1 MSDDEFIVEEKD
13 KNVPSKSDPFS
24 DPKRVYP
31 KREYANSPSV
41 NLEARGIE
49 ENELLLGGG
58 DVGIDLELKNYP
70 SSKAPLNQ
78 VKRTVSGHVQEV
90 DDTPGR
96 ERMLFRHK
104 TGAGVEM
111 RADGT
116 VIVNAV
122 NNIIRVAAGNEKVI
136 IEGDGDMVY
145 HGNLNLRVDG
155 DFDLNV
161 GGNFTVTTGGDMEED
176 IKGGYRQDVNNNHQ
190 TFVNRNVSKTIT
202 GTETNLVLADQNNI
216 VKGNQSTTVGV
227 NKDDIVGSEYQI
239 SAENKYIATSPDINM
254 GASSLT
260 VIGDSGTM
268 GGQNII
274 TYNYNQYTGHSITA
288 TDTITTNT
296 AYTTRTEATEF
307 VGSLT
312 GNADTAT
319 QAGRAGTAGA
329 IGAGGSAGTK
339 NTAAAQAVDT
349 KATVLPT
356 NSVMKNSWFNSA
368 YGIFK
373 VAVDVGDV
381 IYNSINRFVDYGGV
395 QNRTLTTSE
404 VRSKLRNPATQANED
419 FIGTAIAENI
429 LNTTYSNAVPSLIG
443 SIIDDEPTPR
453 TSNPK
458 EVFGKIKGAEAKR
471 FAGSVQN
478 DIVTIQPNPIYDPRR
493 KKFITERTKLA
504 RGITVAKFLGGHGDS
519 VTIDHMFAEDRF
531 ETAKYLYLHGQLMR
545 SVIEDEGEF
554 DEFRLIVSE
563 GVYKPSETE
572 IITAGSVNDYRTY
585 GRAIVYELRNRKGKL
600 ALKQTFKLAAWWKD
614 SQQYEKM
621 ILDYDTYNVD
631 GSLNA
636 QIIVIMPELQAGY
649 KASYQNRLETR
660 YNNYVQ
666 ATGELIEILA

>member
-1 MSDDEFIVEEKD
+1 MVDDILLETKN
-13 KNVPSKSDPFS
+13 KNVPSKGDPYA
-24 DPKRVYP
+24 DPKGVFP
-31 KREYANSPSV
+31 KREYANAPSV

-49 ENELLLGGG
+49 ENELLIGGG
-58 DVGIDLELKNYP
+58 DVGIDLELKDYP

-78 VKRTVSGHVQEV
+78 VKRTVSGHVTEV

-96 ERMLFRHK
+96 ERMLFKHK
-104 TGAGVEM
+104 TGAGIEM
-111 RADGT
+111 RADGS
-116 VIVNAV
+116 VIINAT
-122 NNIIRVAAGNEKVI
+122 NNTIRVAAGSEKVI
-136 IEGDGDMVY
+136 IEGDGDIVY

-161 GGNFTVTTGGDMEED
+161 GGNFTVTAGGDMEED

-202 GTETNLVLADQNNI
+202 GTETNLVLGDQNNI
-216 VKGNQSTTVGV
+216 IKGNQSTTVGV
-227 NKDDIVGSEYQI
+227 NKEDIVGSEYQI

-260 VIGDSGTM
+260 FIGDSGTM
-268 GGQNII
+268 GGENMVYYGHTAHIPRVNS
-274 TYNYNQYTGHSITA
+274 TSVHATAMYATTFHGDLTGKADDANQADFASTA
-288 TDTITTNT
+288 GQAPLGVAGSPGTNT
-296 AYTTRTEATEF
+296 NDTT
-307 VGSLT
+307 V
-312 GNADTAT
+312 
-319 QAGRAGTAGA
+319 
-329 IGAGGSAGTK
+329 
-339 NTAAAQAVDT
+339 AANKT
-349 KATVLPT
+349 TVQPT
-356 NSVMKNSWFNSA
+356 NSVIKNDWFNSA

-373 VAVDVGDV
+373 VAIDAGNV
-381 IYNSINRFVDYGGV
+381 IYNSINRFVDYGGIS
-395 QNRTLTTSE
+395 NRTLTVRE

-419 FIGTAIAENI
+419 FIGTAIAENV
-429 LNTTYSNAVPSLIG
+429 LNTTYSNAVPLEIG

-453 TSNPK
+453 TPNPK

-478 DIVTIQPNPIYDPRR
+478 NIVTIQPNPIYDPRR
-493 KKFITERTKLA
+493 KKTITERTKLA
-504 RGITVAKFLGGHGDS
+504 RGINMAKFFGSHGDPI
-519 VTIDHMFAEDRF
+519 TMDHMYVEDRY
-531 ETAKYLYLHGQLMR
+531 ETAKYLYLHAQLMR

-572 IITAGSVNDYRTY
+572 TIAAGSVNDYRTY
-585 GRAIVYELRNRKGKL
+585 GRAIVYELRNRKGQI

-636 QIIVIMPELQAGY
+636 QIIVIMPELQDGY

>member
-1 MSDDEFIVEEKD
+1 
-13 KNVPSKSDPFS
+13 
-24 DPKRVYP
+24 
-31 KREYANSPSV
+31 
-41 NLEARGIE
+41 
-49 ENELLLGGG
+49 
-58 DVGIDLELKNYP
+58 
-70 SSKAPLNQ
+70 LNQ
-78 VKRTVSGHVQEV
+78 VKRTVSGHVQEI

-96 ERMLFRHK
+96 ERMLFKHK

-116 VIVNAV
+116 VVINAT
-122 NNIIRVAAGNEKVI
+122 NNSIRVAAGSEKVI
-136 IEGDGDMVY
+136 IEGDGDIVY

-161 GGNFTVTTGGDMEED
+161 GGNFTVTAGGDMEED

-202 GTETNLVLADQNNI
+202 GTETNLVLGDQNNI
-216 VKGNQSTTVGV
+216 VKRNQSTTVGV

-239 SAENKYIATSPDINM
+239 SAENRYIATSPDINM

-260 VIGDSGTM
+260 IIGDSGTM
-268 GGQNII
+268 GGENII

-288 TDTITTNT
+288 SDTITTHT
-296 AYTTRTEATEF
+296 AYTTRTQATEF

-319 QAGRAGTAGA
+319 QAGRSGTAGA
-329 IGAGGSAGTK
+329 IGAGGSAGAK
-339 NTAAAQAVDT
+339 NTASAQAVDT

-356 NSVMKNSWFNSA
+356 NSVIKNDWFNSA

-373 VAVDVGDV
+373 VAVDAGNV

-395 QNRTLTTSE
+395 QNRTLTVSE

-419 FIGTAIAENI
+419 FIGTALAENV
-429 LNTTYSNAVPSLIG
+429 LNTTYSNAVPLEIG
-443 SIIDDEPTPR
+443 SIVDDEPTPR
-453 TSNPK
+453 TANPK

-471 FAGSVQN
+471 FAGSVRN

-493 KKFITERTKLA
+493 KKTITERTKLA
-504 RGITVAKFLGGHGDS
+504 RGITMAKFFGSHGDPI
-519 VTIDHMFAEDRF
+519 TMDHMFVEDRY
-531 ETAKYLYLHGQLMR
+531 ETAKYLYLHAQIMR
-545 SVIEDEGEF
+545 SVIEDEGDF

-572 IITAGSVNDYRTY
+572 TIAAGSVNDYRTY
-585 GRAIVYELRNRKGKL
+585 GRAIVYELRDRKGQI

-636 QIIVIMPELQAGY
+636 QIIVIMPELQDGY

-666 ATGELIEILA
+666 ATGELVEILA

>member
-1 MSDDEFIVEEKD
+1 MSDEDFLIEEKD
-13 KNVPSKSDPFS
+13 KNLPSKGDPFS

-31 KREYANSPSV
+31 KREYANAPSV

-49 ENELLLGGG
+49 ENELLIGGG
-58 DVGIDLELKNYP
+58 DVGIDLEIKDYP

-78 VKRTVSGHVQEV
+78 VKRTVSGHVQEI

-122 NNIIRVAAGNEKVI
+122 NNIIRVAAGSEKVI

-155 DFDLNV
+155 DFDVNV

-190 TFVNRNVSKTIT
+190 TFVNRNISKTIT
-202 GTETNLVLADQNNI
+202 GAETNLILGDQNNI
-216 VKGNQSTTVGV
+216 IKNNQSTTVGI

-260 VIGDSGTM
+260 FIGDSGTM
-268 GGQNII
+268 GGENMVYYGHTAHIPRVNSTSMHATTFHGDLQGTAHQAVTADVTNSQN
-274 TYNYNQYTGHSITA
+274 YADPSSPGGGVGSAQGYVAANVNA
-288 TDTITTNT
+288 TNNTTVQPTNT
-296 AYTTRTEATEF
+296 
-307 VGSLT
+307 V
-312 GNADTAT
+312 
-319 QAGRAGTAGA
+319 
-329 IGAGGSAGTK
+329 I
-339 NTAAAQAVDT
+339 
-349 KATVLPT
+349 
-356 NSVMKNSWFNSA
+356 KNSWFNSA

-373 VAVDVGDV
+373 VVVDVGDV

-395 QNRTLTTSE
+395 QNRTLTVSE
-404 VRSKLRNPATQANED
+404 VRSKLRNPATQNNED
-419 FIGTAIAENI
+419 FIGTAIAENV
-429 LNTTYSNAVPSLIG
+429 LNTTYSNAVPSQIG
-443 SIIDDEPTPR
+443 TIIDDEPTPR
-453 TSNPK
+453 NPNPK

-478 DIVTIQPNPIYDPRR
+478 DIVTIQPNPTYDPRR
-493 KKFITERTKLA
+493 KKTITERTKLA
-504 RGITVAKFLGGHGDS
+504 RGINMAKFFGSHGDPI
-519 VTIDHMFAEDRF
+519 TMDHMFTEDRY
-531 ETAKYLYLHGQLMR
+531 ETAKYLYLHAQLMR
-545 SVIEDEGEF
+545 SIMEDEGEF
-554 DEFRLIVSE
+554 DEFRLVVSE

-572 IITAGSVNDYRTY
+572 TIAAGSVNDYRTY
-585 GRAIVYELRNRKGKL
+585 GRAIVYELRNRKGEL

-631 GSLNA
+631 GSLNV

>member
-1 MSDDEFIVEEKD
+1 MSDDDFLIEEKD
-13 KNVPSKSDPFS
+13 KNLPSKGDPFS

-31 KREYANSPSV
+31 KREYANAPSV

-58 DVGIDLELKNYP
+58 DVGIDLELKKYP

-122 NNIIRVAAGNEKVI
+122 NNIIRVAAGSEKVI

-155 DFDLNV
+155 DFDVNV

-190 TFVNRNVSKTIT
+190 TFVNRNISKTVT
-202 GTETNLVLADQNNI
+202 GTETNLIIGDQNNI
-216 VKGNQSTTVGV
+216 IKENQSTTVGV

-260 VIGDSGTM
+260 FIGDSGTI
-268 GGQNII
+268 GGENMVYYGHTAHIPRINSTSMHATTFHGDLQGTAHQAVTADVTNSQNYPDP
-274 TYNYNQYTGHSITA
+274 TSPGGGVGSAQGYVAANVNA
-288 TDTITTNT
+288 TNNTTVQPTNT
-296 AYTTRTEATEF
+296 
-307 VGSLT
+307 V
-312 GNADTAT
+312 
-319 QAGRAGTAGA
+319 
-329 IGAGGSAGTK
+329 I
-339 NTAAAQAVDT
+339 
-349 KATVLPT
+349 
-356 NSVMKNSWFNSA
+356 KNSWFNSA

-395 QNRTLTTSE
+395 QNRTLTVSE
-404 VRSKLRNPATQANED
+404 VRSKLRNPATQNNED
-419 FIGTAIAENI
+419 FIGTAIAENV
-429 LNTTYSNAVPSLIG
+429 LNTTYSNAVPSQIG
-443 SIIDDEPTPR
+443 TIIDDEPTPR
-453 TSNPK
+453 NPNPK
-458 EVFGKIKGAEAKR
+458 EVFGKIKGAESKR

-478 DIVTIQPNPIYDPRR
+478 DIVTIQPNPTYDPRR

-504 RGITVAKFLGGHGDS
+504 RGINMAKFFGSHGDPI
-519 VTIDHMFAEDRF
+519 TMDHMFTEDRF
-531 ETAKYLYLHGQLMR
+531 ETAKYLYLHAQLMR
-545 SVIEDEGEF
+545 SIMEDEGEF
-554 DEFRLIVSE
+554 DEFRLVVSE

-572 IITAGSVNDYRTY
+572 TIAAGSVNDYRTY
-585 GRAIVYELRNRKGKL
+585 GRAIVYELRNRKGEI

-649 KASYQNRLETR
+649 KATYQNRLETR

>member
-1 MSDDEFIVEEKD
+1 MVDDFLVETKD
-13 KNVPSKSDPFS
+13 RNVPSKGDPYA
-24 DPKRVYP
+24 DPKGVFP
-31 KREYANSPSV
+31 KREYANAPSV

-49 ENELLLGGG
+49 ENELLIGGG
-58 DVGIDLELKNYP
+58 DVGIDLELKDYP

-78 VKRTVSGHVQEV
+78 VKRTVSGHVQEI

-96 ERMLFRHK
+96 ERMLFKHK

-116 VIVNAV
+116 VVINAT
-122 NNIIRVAAGNEKVI
+122 NNSIRVAAGSEKVI
-136 IEGDGDMVY
+136 IEGDGDIVY

-155 DFDLNV
+155 DFDLDV
-161 GGNFTVTTGGDMEED
+161 GGNFTVTAGGDMEED

-202 GTETNLVLADQNNI
+202 GTETNLVLGDQNNI

-239 SAENKYIATSPDINM
+239 SAENRYIATSPDINM

-260 VIGDSGTM
+260 FIGDSGTM
-268 GGQNII
+268 GGENMVYYGHTAHIPRVNS
-274 TYNYNQYTGHSITA
+274 TSVHATAMYANTFHGDLTGIADNSINA
-288 TDTITTNT
+288 DNAVFASRGGGPGGPNGLTNT
-296 AYTTRTEATEF
+296 DDTTVATNK
-307 VGSLT
+307 T
-312 GNADTAT
+312 
-319 QAGRAGTAGA
+319 
-329 IGAGGSAGTK
+329 
-339 NTAAAQAVDT
+339 
-349 KATVLPT
+349 TVQPT
-356 NSVMKNSWFNSA
+356 NSVIKNDWFNSA

-373 VAVDVGDV
+373 VAVDAGNV

-395 QNRTLTTSE
+395 QNRTLTVSE
-404 VRSKLRNPATQANED
+404 VRSKLRNPAAQANED
-419 FIGTAIAENI
+419 FIGTALAENV
-429 LNTTYSNAVPSLIG
+429 LNTTYSNAVPLEIG
-443 SIIDDEPTPR
+443 SIVDDEPTPR
-453 TSNPK
+453 TANPK

-478 DIVTIQPNPIYDPRR
+478 DIVTIQPNPVYDPRR
-493 KKFITERTKLA
+493 KKTITERTKLA
-504 RGITVAKFLGGHGDS
+504 RGINMAKFFGSHGDPI
-519 VTIDHMFAEDRF
+519 TMDHMFVEDRY
-531 ETAKYLYLHGQLMR
+531 ETAKYLYLHAQLMR
-545 SVIEDEGEF
+545 SVIEDEGDF

-572 IITAGSVNDYRTY
+572 TIAAGSVNDYRTY
-585 GRAIVYELRNRKGKL
+585 GRAIVYELRDRKGEI

-636 QIIVIMPELQAGY
+636 QIIVIMPELQDGY

-666 ATGELIEILA
+666 ATGELVEILA

>member
-1 MSDDEFIVEEKD
+1 MVDDFLVETKD
-13 KNVPSKSDPFS
+13 RNVPSKGDPYA
-24 DPKRVYP
+24 DPKGVFP
-31 KREYANSPSV
+31 KREYANAPSV

-49 ENELLLGGG
+49 ENELLIGGG
-58 DVGIDLELKNYP
+58 DVGIDLELKDYP

-78 VKRTVSGHVQEV
+78 VKRTVSGHVQEI

-116 VIVNAV
+116 VVINAT
-122 NNIIRVAAGNEKVI
+122 NNSIRVAAGSEKVI
-136 IEGDGDMVY
+136 IEGDGDIVY

-155 DFDLNV
+155 DFDLDV
-161 GGNFTVTTGGDMEED
+161 GGNFTVTAGGDMEED

-202 GTETNLVLADQNNI
+202 GTETNLVLGDQNNI
-216 VKGNQSTTVGV
+216 VKRNQSTTVGV

-239 SAENKYIATSPDINM
+239 SAENRYIATSPDINM

-260 VIGDSGTM
+260 FIGDSGTM
-268 GGQNII
+268 GGENMV
-274 TYNYNQYTGHSITA
+274 YYGHTA
-288 TDTITTNT
+288 HIPRVNSTSVHATAMYATT
-296 AYTTRTEATEF
+296 F
-307 VGSLT
+307 HGDLT
-312 GNADTAT
+312 GKADDANQADFAT
-319 QAGRAGTAGA
+319 TAGQSPL
-329 IGAGGSAGTK
+329 GPAGSPGS
-339 NTAAAQAVDT
+339 NTNDT
-349 KATVLPT
+349 TVATNKTTVQPT
-356 NSVMKNSWFNSA
+356 NSVIKNDWFNSA

-373 VAVDVGDV
+373 VAVDAGNV

-395 QNRTLTTSE
+395 QNRTLTVSE
-404 VRSKLRNPATQANED
+404 VRSKLRNPAAQANED
-419 FIGTAIAENI
+419 FIGTALAENV
-429 LNTTYSNAVPSLIG
+429 LNTTYSNAVPLEIG
-443 SIIDDEPTPR
+443 SIVDDEPTPR
-453 TSNPK
+453 TANPK

-471 FAGSVQN
+471 FAGSVSN
-478 DIVTIQPNPIYDPRR
+478 DIVTIQPNPVYDPRR
-493 KKFITERTKLA
+493 KKTITERTKLA
-504 RGITVAKFLGGHGDS
+504 RGINMAKFFGSHGDPI
-519 VTIDHMFAEDRF
+519 TMDHMFVEDRY
-531 ETAKYLYLHGQLMR
+531 ETAKYLYLHAQIMR
-545 SVIEDEGEF
+545 SVIEDEGDF

-572 IITAGSVNDYRTY
+572 TIAAGSVNDYRTY
-585 GRAIVYELRNRKGKL
+585 GRAIVYELRDRKGQI

-636 QIIVIMPELQAGY
+636 QIIVIMPELQDGY

-666 ATGELIEILA
+666 ATGELVEILA

>member
-1 MSDDEFIVEEKD
+1 MSDDDFLIEEKD
-13 KNVPSKSDPFS
+13 KNLPSKGDPFS

-31 KREYANSPSV
+31 KREYANAPSV

-49 ENELLLGGG
+49 ENELLIGGG
-58 DVGIDLELKNYP
+58 DVGIDLELKKYP

-104 TGAGVEM
+104 TGAGIEM
-111 RADGT
+111 RSDGT
-116 VIVNAV
+116 VVINAT
-122 NNIIRVAAGNEKVI
+122 NNIIRVAAGSEKVI
-136 IEGDGDMVY
+136 IEGDGDIVY

-155 DFDLNV
+155 DFDLDV

-202 GTETNLVLADQNNI
+202 GAETNLVLGDQNNI
-216 VKGNQSTTVGV
+216 VKGNQSTTVGE
-227 NKDDIVGSEYQI
+227 NKEDIVGSEYQI
-239 SAENKYIATSPDINM
+239 SAENKYIATSPDINI

-268 GGQNII
+268 GGENMV
-274 TYNYNQYTGHSITA
+274 YYGHTA
-288 TDTITTNT
+288 HIPRVNSTSVHATAMYATT
-296 AYTTRTEATEF
+296 F
-307 VGSLT
+307 HGDLT
-312 GNADTAT
+312 GKADDAN
-319 QAGRAGTAGA
+319 QADFASTAGQA
-329 IGAGGSAGTK
+329 PLGAAGSPGS
-339 NTAAAQAVDT
+339 NTNDT
-349 KATVLPT
+349 TVATNKTTVQPT

-395 QNRTLTTSE
+395 QNRTLTVSE
-404 VRSKLRNPATQANED
+404 VRSKLRNPATQNNED
-419 FIGTAIAENI
+419 FIGTAIAENV
-429 LNTTYSNAVPSLIG
+429 LNTTYSNAVPSQIG
-443 SIIDDEPTPR
+443 TIIDDEPTPR
-453 TSNPK
+453 NPNPK

-478 DIVTIQPNPIYDPRR
+478 DIVTIQPNPTYDPRR
-493 KKFITERTKLA
+493 KKTITERTKLA
-504 RGITVAKFLGGHGDS
+504 RGINMAKFFGSHGDPI
-519 VTIDHMFAEDRF
+519 TMDHMFVEDRY
-531 ETAKYLYLHGQLMR
+531 ETAKYLYLHAQLMR
-545 SVIEDEGEF
+545 SIMEDEGEF
-554 DEFRLIVSE
+554 DEFRLVVSE

-572 IITAGSVNDYRTY
+572 TIAAGSVNDYRTY
-585 GRAIVYELRNRKGKL
+585 GRAIVYELRNRKGEI

-666 ATGELIEILA
+666 ATAELIEILA

>member
-1 MSDDEFIVEEKD
+1 MVDDILLETKN
-13 KNVPSKSDPFS
+13 KNVPSKGDPYA
-24 DPKRVYP
+24 DPKGVFP
-31 KREYANSPSV
+31 KREYANAPSV

-49 ENELLLGGG
+49 ENELLIGGG
-58 DVGIDLELKNYP
+58 DVGIDLELKDYP

-78 VKRTVSGHVQEV
+78 VKRTVSGHVTEV

-96 ERMLFRHK
+96 ERMLFKHK

-111 RADGT
+111 RADGS
-116 VIVNAV
+116 VIINAT
-122 NNIIRVAAGNEKVI
+122 NNIIRVAAGSEKVI
-136 IEGDGDMVY
+136 IEGDGDIVY

-155 DFDLNV
+155 DFDLDV
-161 GGNFTVTTGGDMEED
+161 GGNFTVTAGGDMEED

-202 GTETNLVLADQNNI
+202 GTETNLVLGDQNNI
-216 VKGNQSTTVGV
+216 IKGSQSTTVGI
-227 NKDDIVGSEYQI
+227 NKEDIVGSEYQI

-260 VIGDSGTM
+260 FIGDSGTM
-268 GGQNII
+268 GGENMVYYGHTAHIPRVNS
-274 TYNYNQYTGHSITA
+274 TSVHATAMYATTFHGDLTGIADNSINA
-288 TDTITTNT
+288 DNAVYAARGGGPGGPNGLTNT
-296 AYTTRTEATEF
+296 NDTTVATNK
-307 VGSLT
+307 T
-312 GNADTAT
+312 
-319 QAGRAGTAGA
+319 
-329 IGAGGSAGTK
+329 
-339 NTAAAQAVDT
+339 
-349 KATVLPT
+349 TVQPT
-356 NSVMKNSWFNSA
+356 NSVIKNDWFNSA

-373 VAVDVGDV
+373 VAIDAGNV
-381 IYNSINRFVDYGGV
+381 IYNSINRFVDYGGIS
-395 QNRTLTTSE
+395 NRTLTTRE

-419 FIGTAIAENI
+419 FIGTAIAENV
-429 LNTTYSNAVPSLIG
+429 LNTTYSNAVPLEIG

-453 TSNPK
+453 TPNPK

-478 DIVTIQPNPIYDPRR
+478 NIVTIQPNPIYDPRR
-493 KKFITERTKLA
+493 KKTITERTKLA
-504 RGITVAKFLGGHGDS
+504 RGINMAKFFGSHGDPI
-519 VTIDHMFAEDRF
+519 TMDHMYVEDRY
-531 ETAKYLYLHGQLMR
+531 ETAKYLYLHAQLMR

-572 IITAGSVNDYRTY
+572 TIAAGSVNDYRTY
-585 GRAIVYELRNRKGKL
+585 GRAIVYELRNRKGQI

-636 QIIVIMPELQAGY
+636 QIIVIMPELQDGY

>member
-1 MSDDEFIVEEKD
+1 MVDDFLVETKD
-13 KNVPSKSDPFS
+13 RNVPSKGDPYA
-24 DPKRVYP
+24 DPKGVFP
-31 KREYANSPSV
+31 KREYANAPSV

-49 ENELLLGGG
+49 ENELLIGGG
-58 DVGIDLELKNYP
+58 DVGIDLELKDYP

-78 VKRTVSGHVQEV
+78 VKRTVSGHVQEI

-96 ERMLFRHK
+96 ERMLFKHK

-116 VIVNAV
+116 VVINAT
-122 NNIIRVAAGNEKVI
+122 NNSIRVAAGSEKVI
-136 IEGDGDMVY
+136 IEGDGDIVY

-155 DFDLNV
+155 DFDLDV
-161 GGNFTVTTGGDMEED
+161 GGNFTVTAGGDMEED

-202 GTETNLVLADQNNI
+202 GTETNLVLGDQNNI
-216 VKGNQSTTVGV
+216 VKRNQSTTVGV

-239 SAENKYIATSPDINM
+239 SAENRYIATSPDINM

-260 VIGDSGTM
+260 FIGDSGTM
-268 GGQNII
+268 GGENMVYYGHTAHIPRVNS
-274 TYNYNQYTGHSITA
+274 TSVHATAMYANTFHGDLTGIADNSINA
-288 TDTITTNT
+288 DNAVFASRGGGPGGPNGLTNT
-296 AYTTRTEATEF
+296 DDTTVATNK
-307 VGSLT
+307 T
-312 GNADTAT
+312 
-319 QAGRAGTAGA
+319 
-329 IGAGGSAGTK
+329 
-339 NTAAAQAVDT
+339 
-349 KATVLPT
+349 TVQPT
-356 NSVMKNSWFNSA
+356 NSVIKNDWFNSA

-373 VAVDVGDV
+373 VAVDAGNV

-395 QNRTLTTSE
+395 QNRTLTVSE
-404 VRSKLRNPATQANED
+404 VRSKLRNPAAQANED
-419 FIGTAIAENI
+419 FIGTALAENV
-429 LNTTYSNAVPSLIG
+429 LNTTYSNAVPLEIG
-443 SIIDDEPTPR
+443 SIVDDEPTPR
-453 TSNPK
+453 TANPK

-478 DIVTIQPNPIYDPRR
+478 DIVTIQPNPVYDPRR
-493 KKFITERTKLA
+493 KKTITERTKLA
-504 RGITVAKFLGGHGDS
+504 RGINMAKFFGSHGDPI
-519 VTIDHMFAEDRF
+519 TMDHMFVEDRY
-531 ETAKYLYLHGQLMR
+531 ETAKYLYLHAQLMR
-545 SVIEDEGEF
+545 SVIEDEGDF

-572 IITAGSVNDYRTY
+572 TIAAGSVNDYRTY
-585 GRAIVYELRNRKGKL
+585 GRAIVYELRDRKGEI

-636 QIIVIMPELQAGY
+636 QIIVIMPELQDGY

-666 ATGELIEILA
+666 ATGELVEILA

>member
-1 MSDDEFIVEEKD
+1 MVDDILLETKN
-13 KNVPSKSDPFS
+13 KNVPSKGDPYA
-24 DPKRVYP
+24 DPKGVFP
-31 KREYANSPSV
+31 KREYANAPSV

-49 ENELLLGGG
+49 ENELLIGGG
-58 DVGIDLELKNYP
+58 DVGIDLELKDYP

-78 VKRTVSGHVQEV
+78 VKRTVSGHVTEV

-96 ERMLFRHK
+96 ERMLFKHK
-104 TGAGVEM
+104 TGAGIEM
-111 RADGT
+111 RADGS
-116 VIVNAV
+116 VIINAT
-122 NNIIRVAAGNEKVI
+122 NNTIRVAAGSEKVI
-136 IEGDGDMVY
+136 IEGDGDIVY

-161 GGNFTVTTGGDMEED
+161 GGNFTVTAGGDMEED

-202 GTETNLVLADQNNI
+202 GTETNLVLGDQNNI
-216 VKGNQSTTVGV
+216 IKGNQSTTVGV
-227 NKDDIVGSEYQI
+227 NKEDIVGSEYQI

-260 VIGDSGTM
+260 FIGDSGTM
-268 GGQNII
+268 GGENMVYYGHTAHIPRVNS
-274 TYNYNQYTGHSITA
+274 TSVHATAMYATTFHGDLTGKADDANQADFASTA
-288 TDTITTNT
+288 GQAPLGVAGSPGTNT
-296 AYTTRTEATEF
+296 NDTT
-307 VGSLT
+307 V
-312 GNADTAT
+312 
-319 QAGRAGTAGA
+319 
-329 IGAGGSAGTK
+329 
-339 NTAAAQAVDT
+339 AANKT
-349 KATVLPT
+349 TVQPT
-356 NSVMKNSWFNSA
+356 NSVIKNDWFNSA

-373 VAVDVGDV
+373 VAIDAGNV
-381 IYNSINRFVDYGGV
+381 IYNSINRFVDYGGIS
-395 QNRTLTTSE
+395 NRTLTVRE

-419 FIGTAIAENI
+419 FIGTAIAENV
-429 LNTTYSNAVPSLIG
+429 LNTTYSNAVPLEIG

-453 TSNPK
+453 TPNPK

-478 DIVTIQPNPIYDPRR
+478 NIVTIQPNPIYDPRR
-493 KKFITERTKLA
+493 KKTITERTKLA
-504 RGITVAKFLGGHGDS
+504 RGINMAKFFGSHGDPI
-519 VTIDHMFAEDRF
+519 TMDHMYVEDRY
-531 ETAKYLYLHGQLMR
+531 ETAKYLYLHAQLMR

-572 IITAGSVNDYRTY
+572 TIAAASVNDYRTY
-585 GRAIVYELRNRKGKL
+585 GRAIVYELRNRKGQI

-636 QIIVIMPELQAGY
+636 QIIVIMPELQDGY

>member
-1 MSDDEFIVEEKD
+1 MSDDGLTEELQIGAEIDQKG
-13 KNVPSKSDPFS
+13 DPYA
-24 DPKRVYP
+24 DPKGVFP
-31 KREYANSPSV
+31 KREYANAPSI

-49 ENELLLGGG
+49 ENELLIGGG
-58 DVGIDLELKNYP
+58 DVGLDLELTPYP

-116 VIVNAV
+116 VILNAT
-122 NNIIRVAAGNEKVI
+122 NNIIRVAAGSEKVI
-136 IEGDGDMVY
+136 IEGNGDIVY
-145 HGNLNLRVDG
+145 HGNLKLRVDG
-155 DFDLNV
+155 DFDLDV
-161 GGNFTVTTGGDMEED
+161 GGHINVTAGGDKIEE

-190 TFVNRNVSKTIT
+190 TFVNRNISKTIT
-202 GTETNLVLADQNNI
+202 GTETNFILGDQNNI
-216 VKGNQSTTVGV
+216 VKQNQSTTVGI
-227 NKDDIVGSEYQI
+227 NKEDIVGSEYQI

-260 VIGDSGTM
+260 FIGDSGTM
-268 GGQNII
+268 GGENMVYYGHTAHIPRVNS
-274 TYNYNQYTGHSITA
+274 TSVHATAMYANTFHGDLTGIADNSINA
-288 TDTITTNT
+288 DNAVFASRGGGPGGPNGLTNT
-296 AYTTRTEATEF
+296 DDTTVATNK
-307 VGSLT
+307 T
-312 GNADTAT
+312 
-319 QAGRAGTAGA
+319 
-329 IGAGGSAGTK
+329 
-339 NTAAAQAVDT
+339 
-349 KATVLPT
+349 TVQPT
-356 NSVMKNSWFNSA
+356 NSVIKNDWFNSA

-373 VAVDVGDV
+373 VAVDVGNV
-381 IYNSINRFVDYGGV
+381 ILNSINRITDYGGV
-395 QNRTLTTSE
+395 ANRTLTTRE
-404 VRSKLRNPATQANED
+404 VRSKLRNAAAQNNED
-419 FIGTAIAENI
+419 FIGTAIADGI
-429 LNTTYSNAVPSLIG
+429 LNSTYSNAVPLKIG
-443 SIIDDEPTPR
+443 SVIDDEPTPR
-453 TSNPK
+453 FANPK

-478 DIVTIQPNPIYDPRR
+478 AVVKIQPNPIYDPRR

-621 ILDYDTYNVD
+621 ILDYDTYNPD
-631 GSLNA
+631 GSLNV
-636 QIIVIMPELQAGY
+636 QIIVVMPELQEGF
-649 KASYQNRLETR
+649 KASYQNKLETR

-666 ATGELIEILA
+666 ATGELIEIIE

>member
-1 MSDDEFIVEEKD
+1 MADDDILVEQQD
-13 KNVPSKSDPFS
+13 KNIPSKGDPFS
-24 DPKRVYP
+24 DPKGVFP
-31 KREYANSPSV
+31 KREYANAPSV

-49 ENELLLGGG
+49 ENELLIGGG
-58 DVGIDLELKNYP
+58 DVGIDLELKDYP

-116 VIVNAV
+116 VIVNAT
-122 NNIIRVAAGNEKVI
+122 NNVIRVAAGSEKVI

-155 DFDLNV
+155 DFDIDV

-202 GTETNLVLADQNNI
+202 GTETNLILGDQNNI
-216 VKGNQSTTVGV
+216 IKNNQSTTVGI
-227 NKDDIVGSEYQI
+227 NKEDIVGSEYQI

-260 VIGDSGTM
+260 FIGDSGTM
-268 GGQNII
+268 GGENMV
-274 TYNYNQYTGHSITA
+274 YYGHTA
-288 TDTITTNT
+288 HIPRVNSTSMHATTFHGT
-296 AYTTRTEATEF
+296 LDGKATF
-307 VGSLT
+307 AGA
-312 GNADTAT
+312 AD

-329 IGAGGSAGTK
+329 LGAGGSGGGTQ
-339 NTAAAQAVDT
+339 TIVS
-349 KATVLPT
+349 ATNKTTVQPT
-356 NSVMKNSWFNSA
+356 NALIKNSWFNSA

-373 VAVDVGDV
+373 VAVDAGNV
-381 IYNSINRFVDYGGV
+381 IYNSINRFTDYGGV
-395 QNRTLTTSE
+395 ANRTLTTRE
-404 VRSKLRNPATQANED
+404 VRSKLRNAAAQANED
-419 FIGTAIAENI
+419 FIGTAIAEGV
-429 LNTTYSNAVPSLIG
+429 LNTTYSNAVPSEIG

-471 FAGSVQN
+471 FAGSVPN
-478 DIVTIQPNPIYDPRR
+478 TIVTIQPNPIYDPRR
-493 KKFITERTKLA
+493 KKTITERTKLA
-504 RGITVAKFLGGHGDS
+504 RGINMAKFFGSHGDPI
-519 VTIDHMFAEDRF
+519 TMDHMFVEDRY
-531 ETAKYLYLHGQLMR
+531 ETAKYLYLHAQLMR

-563 GVYKPSETE
+563 GVYKPAETE
-572 IITAGSVNDYRTY
+572 TIAAGSVNDYRTY
-585 GRAIVYELRNRKGKL
+585 GRAIVYELRNRKGQI

-621 ILDYDTYNVD
+621 ILDYDTYNAD

-636 QIIVIMPELQAGY
+636 QIIVIMPELQEGY

>member
-1 MSDDEFIVEEKD
+1 MEDDLLLGTEDQNSPTK
-13 KNVPSKSDPFS
+13 KDPFS
-24 DPKRVYP
+24 DPKGVFP
-31 KREYANSPSV
+31 KREYANAPSV
-41 NLEARGIE
+41 NLEARGID
-49 ENELLLGGG
+49 ENELLIGGG

-111 RADGT
+111 RTDGT
-116 VIVNAV
+116 VIINAT
-122 NNIIRVAAGNEKVI
+122 NNIIRVAAGSEKVI
-136 IEGDGDMVY
+136 IEGDGDIVY

-161 GGNFTVTTGGDMEED
+161 GGNFNITAGGDMEED

-202 GTETNLVLADQNNI
+202 GTETNLILRDQNNI
-216 VKGNQSTTVGV
+216 IKNNQSTTVGE
-227 NKDDIVGSEYQI
+227 NKEDIVGSEYQI
-239 SAENKYIATSPDINM
+239 SAENRYIATAPDINM

-260 VIGDSGTM
+260 FIGDSGTI
-268 GGQNII
+268 GGENIV
-274 TYNYNQYTGHSITA
+274 YYGHTA
-288 TDTITTNT
+288 HIPRINSTSMHATT
-296 AYTTRTEATEF
+296 F
-307 VGSLT
+307 HGDLQ
-312 GNADTAT
+312 GTAT
-319 QAGRAGTAGA
+319 QAMVSNEAGLHPSSGAHAGSGYGYTATNT
-329 IGAGGSAGTK
+329 SATNK
-339 NTAAAQAVDT
+339 TTAQPNDN
-349 KATVLPT
+349 LIR
-356 NSVMKNSWFNSA
+356 NSWFNSA
-368 YGIFK
+368 YGVFK
-373 VAVDVGDV
+373 VAIDAGNV

-395 QNRTLTTSE
+395 ANRTLTTRE

-419 FIGTAIAENI
+419 FIGTAIAENV
-429 LNTTYSNAVPSLIG
+429 LNTTYSNAVPSEIG

-453 TSNPK
+453 NPNPK

-471 FAGSVQN
+471 FAGSVPN
-478 DIVTIQPNPIYDPRR
+478 TIVTIQPNPIYDPRR
-493 KKFITERTKLA
+493 KKTITERTKLA
-504 RGITVAKFLGGHGDS
+504 RGINMAKFFGSHGDPI
-519 VTIDHMFAEDRF
+519 TMDHMYVEDRF
-531 ETAKYLYLHGQLMR
+531 ETAKYLYLHAQLMR

-572 IITAGSVNDYRTY
+572 TIAAGSVNDYRTY
-585 GRAIVYELRNRKGKL
+585 GRAIVYELRNRKGEI
-600 ALKQTFKLAAWWKD
+600 AHKQTFKLAAWWKD

-631 GSLNA
+631 GSLNV
-636 QIIVIMPELQAGY
+636 QIIVIMPELQEGY

>member
-1 MSDDEFIVEEKD
+1 MVDDILLETKN
-13 KNVPSKSDPFS
+13 KNVPSKGDPYA
-24 DPKRVYP
+24 DPKGVFP
-31 KREYANSPSV
+31 KREYANAPSV

-49 ENELLLGGG
+49 ENELLIGGG
-58 DVGIDLELKNYP
+58 DVGIDLELKDYP

-78 VKRTVSGHVQEV
+78 VKRTVSGHVTEV

-96 ERMLFRHK
+96 ERMLFKHK
-104 TGAGVEM
+104 TGAGIEM
-111 RADGT
+111 RADGS
-116 VIVNAV
+116 VIINAT
-122 NNIIRVAAGNEKVI
+122 NNTIRVAAGSEKVI
-136 IEGDGDMVY
+136 IEGDGDIVY

-161 GGNFTVTTGGDMEED
+161 GGNFTVTAGGDMEED

-202 GTETNLVLADQNNI
+202 GTETNLVLGDQNNI
-216 VKGNQSTTVGV
+216 IKGNQSTTVGV
-227 NKDDIVGSEYQI
+227 NKEDIVGSEYQI

-260 VIGDSGTM
+260 FIGDSGTM
-268 GGQNII
+268 GGENMVYYGHTAHIPRVNS
-274 TYNYNQYTGHSITA
+274 TSVHATAMYATTFHGDLTGKADDANQADFASTA
-288 TDTITTNT
+288 GQAPLGVAGSPGTNT
-296 AYTTRTEATEF
+296 NDTT
-307 VGSLT
+307 V
-312 GNADTAT
+312 
-319 QAGRAGTAGA
+319 
-329 IGAGGSAGTK
+329 
-339 NTAAAQAVDT
+339 AANKT
-349 KATVLPT
+349 TVQPT
-356 NSVMKNSWFNSA
+356 NSVIKNDWFNSA

-373 VAVDVGDV
+373 VAIDAGNV
-381 IYNSINRFVDYGGV
+381 IYNSINRFVDYGGIS
-395 QNRTLTTSE
+395 NRTLTVSE

-419 FIGTAIAENI
+419 FIGTAIAENV
-429 LNTTYSNAVPSLIG
+429 LNTTYSNAVPLEIG

-453 TSNPK
+453 TPNPK

-478 DIVTIQPNPIYDPRR
+478 NIVTIQPNPIYDPRR
-493 KKFITERTKLA
+493 KKTITERTKLA
-504 RGITVAKFLGGHGDS
+504 RGINMAKFFGSHGDPI
-519 VTIDHMFAEDRF
+519 TMDHMYVEDRY
-531 ETAKYLYLHGQLMR
+531 ETAKYLYLHAQLMR

-572 IITAGSVNDYRTY
+572 TIAAGSVNDYRTY
-585 GRAIVYELRNRKGKL
+585 GRAIVYELRNRKGQI

-636 QIIVIMPELQAGY
+636 QIIVIMPELQDGY

>member
-1 MSDDEFIVEEKD
+1 MSDDDFLIEEKD
-13 KNVPSKSDPFS
+13 KNLPSKGDPFS

-31 KREYANSPSV
+31 KREYANAPSV

-49 ENELLLGGG
+49 ENELLIGGG
-58 DVGIDLELKNYP
+58 DVGIDLELKKYP

-104 TGAGVEM
+104 TGAGIEM
-111 RADGT
+111 RSDGT
-116 VIVNAV
+116 VVINAT
-122 NNIIRVAAGNEKVI
+122 NNIIRVAAGSEKVI
-136 IEGDGDMVY
+136 IEGDGDIVY

-155 DFDLNV
+155 DFDLDV

-202 GTETNLVLADQNNI
+202 GAETNLVLGDQNNI
-216 VKGNQSTTVGV
+216 VKGNQSTTVGE
-227 NKDDIVGSEYQI
+227 NKEDIVGSEYQI
-239 SAENKYIATSPDINM
+239 SAENKYIATSPDINI

-268 GGQNII
+268 GGENMV
-274 TYNYNQYTGHSITA
+274 YYGHTA
-288 TDTITTNT
+288 HIPRVNSTSVHATAMYATT
-296 AYTTRTEATEF
+296 F
-307 VGSLT
+307 HGDLT
-312 GNADTAT
+312 GKADDAN
-319 QAGRAGTAGA
+319 QADFASTAGQA
-329 IGAGGSAGTK
+329 PLGAAGSPGS
-339 NTAAAQAVDT
+339 NTNDT
-349 KATVLPT
+349 TVATNKTTVQPT

-395 QNRTLTTSE
+395 QNRTLTVSE
-404 VRSKLRNPATQANED
+404 VRSKLRNPATQNNED
-419 FIGTAIAENI
+419 FIGTAIAENV
-429 LNTTYSNAVPSLIG
+429 LNTTYSNAVPSQIG
-443 SIIDDEPTPR
+443 TIIDDEPTPR
-453 TSNPK
+453 NPNPK

-478 DIVTIQPNPIYDPRR
+478 DIVTIQPNPTYDPRR
-493 KKFITERTKLA
+493 KKTITERTKLA
-504 RGITVAKFLGGHGDS
+504 RGINMAKFFGSHGDPI
-519 VTIDHMFAEDRF
+519 TMDHMFVEDRY
-531 ETAKYLYLHGQLMR
+531 ETAKYLYLHAQLMR
-545 SVIEDEGEF
+545 SIMEDEGEF
-554 DEFRLIVSE
+554 DEFRLVVSE

-572 IITAGSVNDYRTY
+572 TIAAGSVNDYRTY
-585 GRAIVYELRNRKGKL
+585 GRAIVYELRNRKGEI

>member
-1 MSDDEFIVEEKD
+1 MADDDILVEQQD
-13 KNVPSKSDPFS
+13 KNIPSKGDPFA
-24 DPKRVYP
+24 DPKGVFP
-31 KREYANSPSV
+31 KREYANAPSV

-49 ENELLLGGG
+49 ENELLIGGG
-58 DVGIDLELKNYP
+58 DVGIDLELKDYP

-116 VIVNAV
+116 VIINAT
-122 NNIIRVAAGNEKVI
+122 NNVIRVASGSEKVI

-155 DFDLNV
+155 DFDIDV

-202 GTETNLVLADQNNI
+202 GTETNLILGDQNNI
-216 VKGNQSTTVGV
+216 IKNNQSTTVGI
-227 NKDDIVGSEYQI
+227 NKEDIVGSEYQI

-260 VIGDSGTM
+260 FIGDSGTM
-268 GGQNII
+268 GGENMV
-274 TYNYNQYTGHSITA
+274 YYGHTA
-288 TDTITTNT
+288 HIPRVNSTSMHATTFHGT
-296 AYTTRTEATEF
+296 LDGKATF
-307 VGSLT
+307 AGA
-312 GNADTAT
+312 AD

-329 IGAGGSAGTK
+329 LGAGGSGGGSQTI
-339 NTAAAQAVDT
+339 VS
-349 KATVLPT
+349 ATNKTTVQPT
-356 NSVMKNSWFNSA
+356 NALIKNSWFNSA

-373 VAVDVGDV
+373 VAVDAGSV
-381 IYNSINRFVDYGGV
+381 IYNSINRFADYGGV
-395 QNRTLTTSE
+395 ANRTLTTRE
-404 VRSKLRNPATQANED
+404 VRSKLRNAAAQANED
-419 FIGTAIAENI
+419 FIGTAIAEGI
-429 LNTTYSNAVPSLIG
+429 LNTTYSNAVPSQIG

-453 TSNPK
+453 NPNPK

-478 DIVTIQPNPIYDPRR
+478 GIVTIQPNPIYDPRR
-493 KKFITERTKLA
+493 KKTITERTKLA
-504 RGITVAKFLGGHGDS
+504 RGINMAKFFGSHGDPI
-519 VTIDHMFAEDRF
+519 TMDHMFAEDRF
-531 ETAKYLYLHGQLMR
+531 ETAKYLYLHAQLMR
-545 SVIEDEGEF
+545 SVIEDEGDF
-554 DEFRLIVSE
+554 DEFRLVVSE

-572 IITAGSVNDYRTY
+572 TIAAGSVNDYRTY
-585 GRAIVYELRNRKGKL
+585 GRAIVYELRNRKGEIAPNK
-600 ALKQTFKLAAWWKD
+600 TFKLAAWWKD

-621 ILDYDTYNVD
+621 ILDYDTYNPD
-631 GSLNA
+631 GSLNV
-636 QIIVIMPELQAGY
+636 QIIVIMPELKEGY

-666 ATGELIEILA
+666 ATGELIEILE